1 MEVVMRVVKNSE
13 RLKDILVSTRNQI
26 VALQDIKM
34 DMLSRNNVVAEN
46 IQQQI
51 LALEEVYKHQL
62 ILVNL
67 TIDAEPKK
75 KNWWLKEDRLSNV
88 LD

>member
-1 MEVVMRVVKNSE
+1 MRVVKNSE
-13 RLKDILVSTRNQI
+13 RLKDILISTRNQI

-34 DMLSRNNVVAEN
+34 DMLSKNNVVAEN

>member
-1 MEVVMRVVKNSE
+1 MRVVKNSE
-13 RLKDILVSTRNQI
+13 RLKDILISTRNQI

-34 DMLSRNNVVAEN
+34 DMLSKNNVVAEN

-75 KNWWLKEDRLSNV
+75 KNWWLKEDRLFNV

>member
-1 MEVVMRVVKNSE
+1 MRVVKNSE

>member
-1 MEVVMRVVKNSE
+1 MRVVKNSE

-34 DMLSRNNVVAEN
+34 DMLSKNNVVAEN

>member
-34 DMLSRNNVVAEN
+34 DMLSKNNVVAEN